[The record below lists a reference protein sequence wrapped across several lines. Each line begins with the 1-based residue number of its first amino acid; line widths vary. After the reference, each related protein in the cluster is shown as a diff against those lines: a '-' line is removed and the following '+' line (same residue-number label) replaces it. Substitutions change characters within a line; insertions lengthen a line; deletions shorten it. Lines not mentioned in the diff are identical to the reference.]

1 MTVERLER
9 EMSSPELSEWLA
21 MERIDPLP
29 DFYWMSAQ
37 ECLVTASA
45 FGGAKKLS
53 IDDFRPVAAPKRR
66 LTAEETMRA
75 MRGVIS
81 RV

>member
-1 MTVERLER
+1 
-9 EMSSPELSEWLA
+9 MSSRELSEWLA

-37 ECLVTASA
+37 ECLVAASS
-45 FGGAKKLS
+45 FGGGKKLTL
-53 IDDFRPVAAPKRR
+53 DHFLPVPAPKRR
-66 LTAEETMRA
+66 LSVEATMRA
-75 MRGVIS
+75 VRGVIS